1 MSEFYGEWSGD
12 EQEDNQPSTITNEKP
27 EIKEIKKFIKN
38 NTNQNKIVENNLKC
52 PNNLNKN
59 NVSTANL

>member
-12 EQEDNQPSTITNEKP
+12 EQEDNQPSTITSEKP

-38 NTNQNKIVENNLKC
+38 NTNQNKIVENIEMSKNLR
-52 PNNLNKN
+52 
-59 NVSTANL
+59 